1 MPLPIPPE
9 PRDIKDRILKRRNA
23 CSGSGCDAFAVW
35 FGNEVA
41 KYLWDH
47 WSKELGRVG
56 ISWQKFL
63 AILGNHTQELIDWA
77 IKGTLRWDDLV
88 KIIASETP
96 TGTAAAAQERRGGIL
111 DYLG

>member
-1 MPLPIPPE
+1 MSLSTPPE
-9 PRDIKDRILKRRNA
+9 PRDIKERILKRKSA

-47 WSKELGRVG
+47 WGRELSRSG
-56 ISWQKFL
+56 INWQKFL

-77 IKGTLRWDDLV
+77 IRGTLSWDELL
-88 KIIASETP
+88 KIILGDTSIGATST
-96 TGTAAAAQERRGGIL
+96 ERRGGGIL
-111 DYLG
+111 NYLG